1 MNIELS
7 KASDIEV
14 ARHLQAVVEEAD
26 KRRLLLK
33 SYKRTSALM
42 AIAAV
47 RRAALRAAGVVTS
60 DAADAPRS
68 TWTPEVQAALDR
80 GDVLDAG
87 AVLAGEKQ

>member
-26 KRRLLLK
+26 RRRLLLK
-33 SYKRTSALM
+33 SYKRNSSLM

-47 RRAALRAAGVVTS
+47 RRAALRAAGIAVE
-60 DAADAPRS
+60 
-68 TWTPEVQAALDR
+68 EVQ
-80 GDVLDAG
+80 
-87 AVLAGEKQ
+87 Q